1 MVYMYVY
8 LDANRWIKT
17 TILGDAIK
25 HMKQLKEKVKELEV
39 AAAQHNTAKSMVM
52 VKKYKLPMNNDDN
65 GNDDDNGIISKLI
78 AVVVR
83 HDLSITNCGV
93 IPFENL
99 TLDITIVAQMEEG
112 FKNNVKGL
120 VRSLRS
126 ALGLIASE

>member
-1 MVYMYVY
+1 
-8 LDANRWIKT
+8 
-17 TILGDAIK
+17 
-25 HMKQLKEKVKELEV
+25 MKQLKEKVKELEV

-65 GNDDDNGIISKLI
+65 GNDDDNGSSSVPLFLSTTLLVLAVVAVVAMMLI